1 MTTPQ
6 PPESKSAAPRLI
18 GLYRFSAVEF
28 LIALVLSFIGI
39 AFVEQLDK
47 GINGSVKTP
56 FKVFNFGNLLVLS
69 GSLRGGKHTM
79 TGLMLPTDLILKC
92 FGWL

>member
-18 GLYRFSAVEF
+18 GLNRFSAVEF
-28 LIALVLSFIGI
+28 LIALVLLFIGI

-56 FKVFNFGNLLVLS
+56 
-69 GSLRGGKHTM
+69 LRS
-79 TGLMLPTDLILKC
+79 LILVTC
-92 FGWL
+92 WYCPEASEAENTR

>member
-28 LIALVLSFIGI
+28 LIALVLLFIGI

-56 FKVFNFGNLLVLS
+56 LRSLNLVTCWYCPEAS
-69 GSLRGGKHTM
+69 GAENTR
-79 TGLMLPTDLILKC
+79 
-92 FGWL
+92 

>member
-28 LIALVLSFIGI
+28 LIALVLLFIGI

-56 FKVFNFGNLLVLS
+56 
-69 GSLRGGKHTM
+69 LRS
-79 TGLMLPTDLILKC
+79 LILATC
-92 FGWL
+92 WYCPEASGAENTR